1 MSTNVITFPTNK
13 VVRPRAIK
21 INILLH
27 LIKQIKDYKTRKRK
41 EKLNFLYKKAYRY
54 YYDLL
59 ETPQVSGIDL
69 PEFIYE
75 MQREDTAAKLAYK
88 EMFNVI
94 AEERV
99 DKCYRKALK
108 N

>member
-1 MSTNVITFPTNK
+1 
-13 VVRPRAIK
+13 
-21 INILLH
+21 
-27 LIKQIKDYKTRKRK
+27 
-41 EKLNFLYKKAYRY
+41 
-54 YYDLL
+54 
-59 ETPQVSGIDL
+59 
-69 PEFIYE
+69 